1 MHHNQVIMEINELL
15 TVTKAEYV
23 KDYTI
28 RIRFSNGV
36 EKLFDFSG
44 ELTKGICKKLKDLEY
59 FKRFTLDPFTIDWNN
74 EIGFAPEYLYEN
86 GIPV

>member
-1 MHHNQVIMEINELL
+1 MEMNELL

-23 KDYTI
+23 KDYI
-28 RIRFSNGV
+28 LRIRFSNGV

-44 ELTKGICKKLKDLEY
+44 ELTKGICKKLKDLDY
-59 FKRFTLDPFTIDWNN
+59 FKQFTLDPFTIDWNN

-86 GIPV
+86 GIPA

>member
-1 MHHNQVIMEINELL
+1 MNELL

-23 KDYTI
+23 KDYI
-28 RIRFSNGV
+28 LRIRFSNGV

-44 ELTKGICKKLKDLEY
+44 ELTKGICKKLKDLDY
-59 FKRFTLDPFTIDWNN
+59 FKQFTLDPFTIDWNN

-86 GIPV
+86 GIPA